1 VFVKK
6 LNNKLFKINFIYIV
20 MNNSQEKITNYTE
33 FNASKLNFTK
43 LEENERSNGQL
54 IAYPRYTL
62 NDVEISL
69 DLQLPWMKLSTY
81 GIPTLNEKTQK
92 YYKSDADRAHLRLPL
107 DLSNPEVADF
117 VARIKELDTLMESP
131 EMCEKLF
138 DPEVFGTK
146 AKKYKYSPIFR
157 ESEFIPN
164 PKNPSALQ
172 KPPYIKLK
180 LDTIWPDNEI
190 RTKIFISE
198 LDSVTNKRT
207 RTKAEGVRTVDDFAA
222 IVKWQSTI
230 RCIARPFKMWAHPMT
245 KKDPEFGI
253 GWKLM
258 RIEVEKVATSVY
270 KSLHESDN
278 FLDSDSDDE
287 LQVQVGSISIND
299 SVVANIKE
307 VDSKDKS
314 RSIVDVD
321 TDDSDDDEVQQT
333 VPSKIVEIDSDDS
346 DEDDAPTPSKTVVS
360 KPEPEE
366 ESDEE
371 SEEEVVAPP
380 PKSKKASTKTKK

>member
-1 VFVKK
+1 
-6 LNNKLFKINFIYIV
+6 

>member
-1 VFVKK
+1 
-6 LNNKLFKINFIYIV
+6 

-33 FNASKLNFTK
+33 FNASKLSFTK

-62 NDVEISL
+62 NDIEISL

-117 VARIKELDTLMESP
+117 VARIQELDTIMASP
-131 EMCEKLF
+131 EMCDKLF
-138 DPEVFGTK
+138 DVEVFGTK
-146 AKKYKYSPIFR
+146 AKKYKYSPIYR

-207 RTKAEGVRTVDDFAA
+207 RTKAEGIRTVDDFAA

-230 RCIARPFKMWAHPMT
+230 RCIARPFKMWAHPVT

-258 RIEVEKVATSVY
+258 RIEVEKVASSIY

-278 FLDSDSDDE
+278 FIDSDSDDE
-287 LQVQVGSISIND
+287 LPIESVSIND
-299 SVVANIKE
+299 STVTNTKE
-307 VDSKDKS
+307 TDNKNKSKD
-314 RSIVDVD
+314 IVVVDVD
-321 TDDSDDDEVQQT
+321 TDDSDDDEEIQQT
-333 VPSKIVEIDSDDS
+333 TPAKIVEIDSDDS
-346 DEDDAPTPSKTVVS
+346 DEDDVPAPPKTVI
-360 KPEPEE
+360 PEPEE
-366 ESDEE
+366 ESEEE
-371 SEEEVVAPP
+371 SEEEVVVPP
-380 PKSKKASTKTKK
+380 PKVKKAASKSKK

>member
-1 VFVKK
+1 
-6 LNNKLFKINFIYIV
+6 

-54 IAYPRYTL
+54 IAYPRYTSGES
-62 NDVEISL
+62 EISL

-117 VARIKELDTLMESP
+117 VSRLQELDTIMTSP
-131 EMCEKLF
+131 EMCDKLF

-146 AKKYKYSPIFR
+146 AKKYKYSPIYR

-207 RTKAEGVRTVDDFAA
+207 RTKAEGIRTVDDFAA
-222 IVKWQSTI
+222 IIKWQSTI
-230 RCIARPFKMWAHPMT
+230 RCIVRPFKMWAHPVT

-253 GWKLM
+253 GLKLM
-258 RIEVEKVATSVY
+258 RIEVEKVANVY
-270 KSLHESDN
+270 KSVQESDN
-278 FLDSDSDDE
+278 FIDSDSDDD
-287 LQVQVGSISIND
+287 LPAIASVSINNTD
-299 SVVANIKE
+299 TANKP
-307 VDSKDKS
+307 KD
-314 RSIVDVD
+314 IVDVD
-321 TDDSDDDEVQQT
+321 SDDSDDSDFEAQKPAPAKTQQSA
-333 VPSKIVEIDSDDS
+333 PSQIVEVDSDDS
-346 DEDDAPTPSKTVVS
+346 DEDVEPTPKSVAKLVVQS
-360 KPEPEE
+360 EE

-371 SEEEVVAPP
+371 SEEEVVVAPP
-380 PKSKKASTKTKK
+380 PKSKKASVKVKK